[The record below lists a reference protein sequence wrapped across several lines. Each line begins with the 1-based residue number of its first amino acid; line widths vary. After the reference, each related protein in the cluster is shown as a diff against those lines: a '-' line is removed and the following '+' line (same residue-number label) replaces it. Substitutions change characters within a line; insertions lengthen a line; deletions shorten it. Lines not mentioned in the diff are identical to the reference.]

1 MYQSR
6 PWLSTLDI
14 KAENG
19 AVGGEEFVRHAKL
32 VHALQKR
39 SEVLLLRELDAD
51 ERGTVL
57 AVVLL
62 GVLEER
68 DVVARAQCLIEEATE
83 RPRPLGE
90 IDHEVV
96 FEPLIDEATLDDFG
110 VAADVVVAAR
120 EDADHRLALQLRT
133 EQIECGDGERAR
145 GLGDDAVALV

>member
-6 PWLSTLDI
+6 PRLSTLDQ

-19 AVGGEEFVRHAKL
+19 AVGGEKFVRHSQL

-39 SEVLLLRELDAD
+39 SEVLFFRKLDAD
-51 ERGTVL
+51 KRGAVL

-68 DVVARAQCLIEEATE
+68 DVVARSERFIEVALQGS
-83 RPRPLGE
+83 RPLGE

-96 FEPLIDEATLDDFG
+96 LEPLIDETTLDDLG
-110 VAADVVVAAR
+110 VAADVVVAA
-120 EDADHRLALQLRT
+120 
-133 EQIECGDGERAR
+133 
-145 GLGDDAVALV
+145 

>member
-6 PWLSTLDI
+6 PRLSTLDQ

-19 AVGGEEFVRHAKL
+19 AVGGEKFVRHSQL

-39 SEVLLLRELDAD
+39 SEVLFFRKLDAD
-51 ERGTVL
+51 KRGAVL

-68 DVVARAQCLIEEATE
+68 DVVAWTKRLVEEAAE

-96 FEPLIDEATLDDFG
+96 LEPLIDETALDDFRI
-110 VAADVVVAAR
+110 AADVVVAA
-120 EDADHRLALQLRT
+120 
-133 EQIECGDGERAR
+133 
-145 GLGDDAVALV
+145 